1 MRRIE
6 SYDEFRNYYYYY
18 YLCELVMRDLLF
30 RFHPNLVVPIDED
43 GTKNT

>member
-6 SYDEFRNYYYYY
+6 SYDEFRNYYY
-18 YLCELVMRDLLF
+18 LCKLVMRDLLF

>member
-1 MRRIE
+1 MTNSEIIIIIIII
-6 SYDEFRNYYYYY
+6 
-18 YLCELVMRDLLF
+18 CAMMRDLLF

>member
-1 MRRIE
+1 MDSEIIIISCKNSRE
-6 SYDEFRNYYYYY
+6 RNGDAR
-18 YLCELVMRDLLF
+18 LSLF